1 LAKRYLHEAESDRF
15 EIFTAQT
22 KLASISRLT
31 LVEFR
36 CLLARRR
43 RNRNIGIDNEQ
54 RALAEFEEDIV
65 GGFLEIHPLQDRH
78 AMAARDLLIK
88 LATIPLRTLD
98 AFHLAIAI
106 DIGSE
111 AVATADKAFAQA
123 VRAVQLHLEWFGAD

>member
-22 KLASISRLT
+22 KSASISRLT